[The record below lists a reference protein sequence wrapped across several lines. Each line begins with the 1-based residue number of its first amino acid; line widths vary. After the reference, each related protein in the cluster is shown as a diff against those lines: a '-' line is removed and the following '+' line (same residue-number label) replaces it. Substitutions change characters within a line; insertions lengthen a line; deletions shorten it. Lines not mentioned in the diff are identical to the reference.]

1 MDIKQAIKIKE
12 FFIEM
17 NKNSLNF
24 KQDVKRVKKEL
35 KILKELKKAEQWTTK
50 RKLLK
55 DSFTVKN

>member
-35 KILKELKKAEQWTTK
+35 KY
-50 RKLLK
+50 
-55 DSFTVKN
+55 